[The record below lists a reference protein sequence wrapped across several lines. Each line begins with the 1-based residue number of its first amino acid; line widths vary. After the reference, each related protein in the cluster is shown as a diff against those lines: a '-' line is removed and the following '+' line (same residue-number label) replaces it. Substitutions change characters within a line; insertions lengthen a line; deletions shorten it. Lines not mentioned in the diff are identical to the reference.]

1 MIDNNLLGVIEMTNP
16 LIQEIIN
23 EDGKT
28 VYKLTTFDIE
38 VIAKMNGGLAPT
50 IIYLH
55 NDKDVTDWIRAIR
68 FNPKQPS
75 SYIEDYDR
83 FQSMLFH
90 KEEKAIN
97 DLYDTISIRPKNMSK
112 GKQILWSCA
121 VLALMSIPLLVAIF
135 IM

>member
-1 MIDNNLLGVIEMTNP
+1 MANP
-16 LIQEIIN
+16 LLQEVSDKN
-23 EDGKT
+23 GKYS
-28 VYKLTTFDIE
+28 YKLTTFDIE

-55 NDKDVTDWIRAIR
+55 NNKDVTDWIRSIR
-68 FNPKQPS
+68 FGAKQPS

-83 FQSMLFH
+83 FQAMLFQ

-112 GKQILWSCA
+112 GKQIIWSFA
-121 VLALMSIPLLVAIF
+121 VLALMSIPLLIALF

>member
-1 MIDNNLLGVIEMTNP
+1 MTNP
-16 LIQEIIN
+16 LIQEVIN

-50 IIYLH
+50 IVYLH

-83 FQSMLFH
+83 FQAMLFH

-97 DLYDTISIRPKNMSK
+97 DLYDTISIRPKNMST

-135 IM
+135 LM

>member
-1 MIDNNLLGVIEMTNP
+1 MNNP
-16 LIQEIIN
+16 LIQEVTN

-50 IIYLH
+50 IIYLKD
-55 NDKDVTDWIRAIR
+55 DKDVTDWIRAIR

-83 FQSMLFH
+83 FQAMLFQR
-90 KEEKAIN
+90 EEKAIN
-97 DLYDTISIRPKNMSK
+97 DLYDTISIRPQNMSK
-112 GKQILWSCA
+112 GKQIIWSFA
-121 VLALMSIPLLVAIF
+121 VLALMSIPLIIAIF